1 LLTRIL
7 LFLPV
12 LLMGAWLRLADLDRA
27 GLWLD
32 EPGQAGA
39 VRQPLPVLPGQVRNG
54 ARLIVRLDGL
64 GSVEVRN
71 I

>member
-32 EPGQAGA
+32 EPG
-39 VRQPLPVLPGQVRNG
+39 
-54 ARLIVRLDGL
+54 
-64 GSVEVRN
+64 
-71 I
+71 